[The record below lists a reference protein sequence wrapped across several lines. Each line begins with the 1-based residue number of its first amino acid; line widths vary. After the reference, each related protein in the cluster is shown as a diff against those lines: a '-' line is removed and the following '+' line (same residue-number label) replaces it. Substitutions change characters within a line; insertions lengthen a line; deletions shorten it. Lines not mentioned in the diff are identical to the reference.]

1 MRSFM
6 ERFGRFGL
14 AVRLTAIV
22 LGCLAVGLSVVQIAA
37 LRTSKAALAE
47 RMQVNL
53 GANLALLEA
62 YLDPLGT
69 VWSRDSKGTLLLG
82 THPLDGR
89 NDIPDRL
96 TATDSAAV
104 ATIFA
109 GDTRVA
115 TSVKKPDGSRA
126 LGTKLA
132 RGPIYDAVMGNAQ
145 TYRGTADILGQR
157 YFTVYEPVLDESG
170 QVAGILFVGVAT
182 AELDRLDAALRR
194 QGFYTAAGTVL
205 IVGLIGY
212 GFLSRSLRPLRAL
225 EEAMKRM
232 AGGDLTVDVGSSERS
247 DEVGKMACALGVLRD
262 GLKRA
267 QALEAEKHAAEIRA
281 EATAREQRAELARRF
296 EQAVGGVVG
305 GVRQA
310 AGRLAATSSRLSTIA
325 GATARGAGEVA
336 SATGEA
342 SASVQSV
349 AAAAEELSASVTE
362 IDRQIAAGSEITAAA
377 ARDAEATDATV
388 QALLEGAKRIGDVVR
403 LINDI
408 AGQTNLLALNATIEA
423 ARAGEAGKGF
433 AVVAGEVK
441 SLANQTT
448 KATEEIAAQIE
459 AIQRT
464 TDAAAEAIA
473 RIGRTVSEMARIG
486 AATAASVAQQG
497 EATRE
502 IAAAVQ
508 RVAGSTGAVA
518 NRIGEVSASAG
529 QTETAVAELA
539 AVSTAIDG
547 EGQSLEH
554 AVQGFLGALQAA

>member
-1 MRSFM
+1 MS
-6 ERFGRFGL
+6 
-14 AVRLTAIV
+14 
-22 LGCLAVGLSVVQIAA
+22 
-37 LRTSKAALAE
+37 
-47 RMQVNL
+47 
-53 GANLALLEA
+53 
-62 YLDPLGT
+62 T
-69 VWSRDSKGTLLLG
+69 V
-82 THPLDGR
+82 P
-89 NDIPDRL
+89 
-96 TATDSAAV
+96 
-104 ATIFA
+104 
-109 GDTRVA
+109 
-115 TSVKKPDGSRA
+115 
-126 LGTKLA
+126 
-132 RGPIYDAVMGNAQ
+132 
-145 TYRGTADILGQR
+145 
-157 YFTVYEPVLDESG
+157 
-170 QVAGILFVGVAT
+170 
-182 AELDRLDAALRR
+182 
-194 QGFYTAAGTVL
+194 
-205 IVGLIGY
+205 
-212 GFLSRSLRPLRAL
+212 
-225 EEAMKRM
+225 
-232 AGGDLTVDVGSSERS
+232 
-247 DEVGKMACALGVLRD
+247 
-262 GLKRA
+262 
-267 QALEAEKHAAEIRA
+267 
-281 EATAREQRAELARRF
+281 
-296 EQAVGGVVG
+296 
-305 GVRQA
+305 
-310 AGRLAATSSRLSTIA
+310 
-325 GATARGAGEVA
+325 
-336 SATGEA
+336 
-342 SASVQSV
+342 
-349 AAAAEELSASVTE
+349 
-362 IDRQIAAGSEITAAA
+362 AA